1 VLFRSGRVPSLTA
14 LLRRPDRFAL
24 VGVDTTGQPV
34 TVPRPRSSLACR
46 QGTGRSVP
54 PVVRGADLLRLVDV
68 APPSSGPRRGPL
80 AVGIALGALV
90 LVRRR
95 AR

>member
-1 VLFRSGRVPSLTA
+1 MPRLTA

-24 VGVDTTGQPV
+24 LGVDTTSQPLP
-34 TVPRPRSSLACR
+34 VPRPRSELAGR
-46 QGTGRSVP
+46 QRTDRALP
-54 PVVRGADLLRLVDV
+54 AIVRGADLLRLVDV
-68 APPSSGPRRGPL
+68 APPSSGTRRGPL

>member
-1 VLFRSGRVPSLTA
+1 MPRLTA
-14 LLRRPDRFAL
+14 LLRRPDRFSL
-24 VGVDTTGQPV
+24 LGVDTTSQPL
-34 TVPRPRSSLACR
+34 TVPRPRSELACR
-46 QGTGRSVP
+46 QRTDRALP
-54 PVVRGADLLRLVDV
+54 AVVRGADLLRLVDV
-68 APPSSGPRRGPL
+68 APPSSGPRL

>member
-1 VLFRSGRVPSLTA
+1 MPRLTA

-24 VGVDTTGQPV
+24 LGVDTTSQPL
-34 TVPRPRSSLACR
+34 TVPRPRSELAGR
-46 QGTGRSVP
+46 QRTGRSLP

-68 APPSSGPRRGPL
+68 APPSSGTRRGPL